1 LPGRLFPFAA
11 PNSHSTPKIRRSLTF
26 PPLLKNTRATLPHGR
41 PCPGPNPE
49 VPPSSIHR
57 TPPPDTS
64 LRHPAS
70 SNSFASYHI
79 HSTPV
84 FSCNYAL
91 FCATAIHYPSQYQQ
105 LPHSSCHHGGVPVQ
119 LQIVS
124 VLSVPLWQI
133 HSFHRL
139 GASLSSL
146 CALFRTCFLCFQ
158 SFAAS
163 FQKTPGVGVPKISSS
178 LCSTA
183 LRRASNSIHGSA
195 IRRDS

>member
-1 LPGRLFPFAA
+1 M
-11 PNSHSTPKIRRSLTF
+11 H
-26 PPLLKNTRATLPHGR
+26 ATLPHGR
-41 PCPGPNPE
+41 PCPGTHLE
-49 VPPSSIHR
+49 VRFSSARLTPSA
-57 TPPPDTS
+57 PYTS
-64 LRHPAS
+64 VRHPAS
-70 SNSFASYHI
+70 SNFFASYHI

-105 LPHSSCHHGGVPVQ
+105 LPHSSRHHGGVSVQ
-119 LQIVS
+119 LQILS

-133 HSFHRL
+133 HSFHSL

-146 CALFRTCFLCFQ
+146 CALFRPRFLCFQ

-163 FQKTPGVGVPKISSS
+163 FPKIPGVGYPKCNYGTPGVGVPKISPS

-183 LRRASNSIHGSA
+183 LLRASNWLHGSVKEE
-195 IRRDS
+195 